1 MALTWHYPE
10 ALPLIKRKMASSR
23 SQKIN
28 CQYPGLR
35 WSLLGLH
42 QSSSCECHKS
52 QVRLHSIHSAIILL
66 IYHQDLQQ
74 LPPTSSKVMLR
85 VFVQSQPGKDPEAH
99 AFTFT
104 SPATARDEAAAIKD
118 ALSKI
123 ILATKPGT
131 GMLSSSGGGGN
142 SSSAAMAIASAVSSL
157 PADTDAWY
165 DDGRLK
171 GDVELQQ
178 SLLNANSLL
187 KRTFMESLRTK
198 PDSITNSQFTSQFWS
213 TRIHLLRAYA
223 IEKNQTKGA
232 YNVLSTIRTKE
243 DNANRL
249 TISKEQIQLIFNQHS
264 LVKRVYDENVPKLSE
279 EAFWSAFFQSRLFK
293 KLKGEKISEDDPTN
307 AILDKY
313 LQLND
318 DEERNERL
326 LASHVPHTIDLE
338 GNEENH
344 SQRKGNRPDFTMR
357 PTAMDRVPII
367 RTLNALSEN
376 IMSHVPPNDVDPSLP
391 IGVDEETFNSLAL
404 RDLQG
409 NSEENPVILNVKDQ
423 SRFFSSNKES
433 GVSADALRY
442 AEQDPTKVLNSLRA
456 DFAQSSLNPSLEAAI
471 GVNNDSDSDDNDS
484 THPKRNHVG
493 SKASLSAATSQIL
506 AAIAQQ
512 RVQSDDLSSSSA
524 SFSMA
529 ASPSAPIFGLS
540 AAISDRLALT
550 HATATEFLQ
559 HFWSAFLS
567 GDVDRADEIAKL
579 VETLDRAMDRINA
592 VAEDAEKDRVTEVD
606 RVKQQIKDRFE
617 RTQRKAKF
625 DFDSIGGGAK
635 VVHQLLAPTVKAI
648 QIAGTEYK
656 KALAIGRDEMA

>member
-1 MALTWHYPE
+1 ML
-10 ALPLIKRKMASSR
+10 S
-23 SQKIN
+23 
-28 CQYPGLR
+28 
-35 WSLLGLH
+35 
-42 QSSSCECHKS
+42 
-52 QVRLHSIHSAIILL
+52 
-66 IYHQDLQQ
+66 DLQQ
-74 LPPTSSKVMLR
+74 LPPTSPKVMLR
-85 VFVQSQPGKDPEAH
+85 IFVQLQPGKDPEPH

-104 SPATARDEAAAIKD
+104 SPVTARDEAESIKD

-123 ILATKPGT
+123 IQASKPGA
-131 GMLSSSGGGGN
+131 GILPSSGGGGN

-157 PADTDAWY
+157 PASGADTDAWY

-178 SLLNANSLL
+178 ALLNANPVL

-198 PDSITNSQFTSQFWS
+198 PDSITNSQFTSQFWA
-213 TRIHLLRAYA
+213 TRIHLLRAHA

-264 LVKRVYDENVPKLSE
+264 LVKRVYDENVPQLSE

-293 KLKGEKISEDDPTN
+293 KLKGEKISEEDPTN

-326 LASHVPHTIDLE
+326 LASHVPHIIDLE

-344 SQRKGNRPDFTMR
+344 SQRKGNKPDFTMR

-367 RTLNALSEN
+367 RTLNALSEK
-376 IMSHVPPNDVDPSLP
+376 IMSHVPPNDIDPSLP
-391 IGVDEETFNSLAL
+391 IGIDEETFNSLAL

-409 NSEENPVILNVKDQ
+409 DAEENRVILNVKDQ

-433 GVSADALRY
+433 GFSADALRY
-442 AEQDPTKVLNSLRA
+442 AEQDPTEVLRALRA
-456 DFAQSSLNPSLEAAI
+456 DLARSSLNPNLETAI
-471 GVNNDSDSDDNDS
+471 GVDNDSDSDDNDNS
-484 THPKRNHVG
+484 SHPKRNHVG
-493 SKASLSAATSQIL
+493 SKSSLAAATSQIL

-512 RVQSDDLSSSSA
+512 RAQTDDLSSSSTT
-524 SFSMA
+524 FSIT
-529 ASPSAPIFGLS
+529 ASPSTPIFGLS
-540 AAISDRLALT
+540 GAISDRLALT

-567 GDVDRADEIAKL
+567 GDVDRAEEAAKL
-579 VETLDRAMDRINA
+579 IETLDRAMDRIQA
-592 VAEDAEKDRVTEVD
+592 VADDAEKDRVKEVD
-606 RVKQQIKDRFE
+606 RIKQQIKDRFE

-635 VVHQLLAPTVKAI
+635 VVNQLLAPTVKAI
-648 QIAGTEYK
+648 QVAGMEYR
-656 KALAIGRDEMA
+656 KALAAGREEVV